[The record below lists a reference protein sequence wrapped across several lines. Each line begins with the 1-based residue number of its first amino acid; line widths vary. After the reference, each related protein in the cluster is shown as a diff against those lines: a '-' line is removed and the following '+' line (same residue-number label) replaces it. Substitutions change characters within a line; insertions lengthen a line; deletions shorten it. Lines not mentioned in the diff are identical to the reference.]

1 MVPVMKA
8 SGAMTSARVARCRYH
23 SPSAAFSSKL
33 GVVSRQRIC
42 VLEFAP

>member
-8 SGAMTSARVARCRYH
+8 SGAMTSARVSRCRYH
-23 SPSAAFSSKL
+23 YPSSAFSSKR